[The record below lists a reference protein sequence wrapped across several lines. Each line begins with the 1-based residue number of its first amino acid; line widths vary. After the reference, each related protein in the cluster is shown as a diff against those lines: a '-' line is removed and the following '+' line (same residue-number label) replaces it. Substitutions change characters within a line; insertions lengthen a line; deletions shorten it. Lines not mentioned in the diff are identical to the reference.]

1 MDVAIRCRPPDP
13 AMLSA
18 AASKSSSSKSS
29 KAAGARAAT
38 YSAPNNPGRD
48 GSGSVAVCSLSEAQ
62 HQACATVAFDHRAS
76 QMEVASLVIEPHLER
91 LIHEPG
97 SGFVCIAYGQ
107 TGSGKTHSIFGP
119 PGMLTDDAAATGT
132 IPDAWGVFPRSLAML
147 LNELQ
152 SGSIHAQ
159 MRITAVEVYL
169 ERVYDLLNDRAVL
182 VVAGISSKATSSR
195 LVMDAAYDANGK
207 WKPPERWKESMDR
220 ETAKDRGETAATR
233 NINTNSIANNNNNA
247 KEMTVSSM
255 QDIAL
260 VARTIEATRSAKAH
274 SLNERSS
281 RSHCLITVSLYQIR
295 RDRVVTS
302 NLVFADL
309 AGSERVK
316 DSGVHLDGGGN
327 AKAYNLTNN
336 IRMDIGGT
344 RLDEAKAVNTSLS
357 ALGRVVAAMSRNDKF
372 ISFRDSALTQ
382 LLKPALTSQAACRI
396 TVLLALRSEPQYAG
410 ESASTQRFGAVCA
423 NAAKGGGKR
432 SAGAAPSSSA
442 KAAGSGISSISSSSN
457 SRGSALGI
465 RVSVALAE
473 AVAQLTNAEHDILK
487 MQAEGLDEHPVRPCT
502 EFPLPTI
509 QSFMENKRQFD
520 ESALEVRKWKQMVL
534 ELRAQVKFSTAGP
547 KSEEIDEGRGPSVS
561 SALKH
566 ALEKQAAAEHL
577 VFVYSGLFYRQAS
590 TGIWIPRHKRL
601 VARMND
607 RERLQMQID
616 FLIASSSSSRK

>member
-13 AMLSA
+13 ALLSA
-18 AASKSSSSKSS
+18 AGVTKSSSSSTSS
-29 KAAGARAAT
+29 KGAGASYAA
-38 YSAPNNPGRD
+38 PKNPGRD
-48 GSGSVAVCSLSEAQ
+48 AFSSVSLRSLSEAQ
-62 HQACATVAFDHRAS
+62 HQACATTAFDHRAS
-76 QMEVASLVIEPHLER
+76 QMEVASLVVEPHLER

-182 VVAGISSKATSSR
+182 AVAGISSKATSSR
-195 LVMDAAYDANGK
+195 IDVDVTYDANGK
-207 WKPPERWKESMDR
+207 WKPPTHWKESMDR
-220 ETAKDRGETAATR
+220 EAAKDRGETTATR
-233 NINTNSIANNNNNA
+233 NINKNSITNNNNNA

-295 RDRVVTS
+295 RDCVVTS

-423 NAAKGGGKR
+423 NAAKCGGKR
-432 SAGAAPSSSA
+432 STGAARSSSA
-442 KAAGSGISSISSSSN
+442 KTGGGSGSSSS
-457 SRGSALGI
+457 SRGSIPGI
-465 RVSVALAE
+465 RVSTALAE
-473 AVAQLTNAEHDILK
+473 AVVQLTNAEQDILK

-520 ESALEVRKWKQMVL
+520 ESALEVRKWKQKVL
-534 ELRAQVKFSTAGP
+534 ELRAQVKFSTAGQ
-547 KSEEIDEGRGPSVS
+547 KSEEKDEGRGSSVS
-561 SALKH
+561 SVLKH

-607 RERLQMQID
+607 RERLRMQVD
-616 FLIASSSSSRK
+616 FLRASSSSSRK